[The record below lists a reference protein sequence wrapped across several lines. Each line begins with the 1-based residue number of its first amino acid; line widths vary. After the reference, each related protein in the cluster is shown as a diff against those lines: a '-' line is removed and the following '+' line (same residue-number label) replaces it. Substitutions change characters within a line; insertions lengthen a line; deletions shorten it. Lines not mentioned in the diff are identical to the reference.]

1 MCCLFKIFVQSVWP
15 QTLLSMNH
23 IRVCDCTAFQITCD
37 LGESLG
43 QKLSIC
49 CIIHETDISI
59 RCLVHLFTYLDVK
72 IMYLKID
79 IKHLFVKMSFIYNP
93 YIHVNIYHIKI
104 LYK

>member
-1 MCCLFKIFVQSVWP
+1 
-15 QTLLSMNH
+15 MNH
-23 IRVCDCTAFQITCD
+23 ICVCDCTAFQITCD

-59 RCLVHLFTYLDVK
+59 RCLLHLFTYLDVK

-79 IKHLFVKMSFIYNP
+79 IKHLFVKISFICNLT
-93 YIHVNIYHIKI
+93 VNIYYINSFFSFFFFFF
-104 LYK
+104 LFFFS